1 MAAGLAPNF
10 AAKIVFRFLAGFFG
24 SAPLT
29 VGGGTI
35 ADLYNPLQAT
45 IAFPLMA
52 IPAFSGPIL
61 GPVITSYVGRPGG
74 LSWRWSE
81 WTMLILAGVVLTLIM
96 LFQPETYA
104 PLLLKWKAKQY
115 RKLTAD
121 QRFCSEL
128 DIVKTPVITR
138 LVANGTR
145 PFIIAWSEPI
155 ILTFCL
161 YLSIIYIILFTL

>member
-10 AAKIVFRFLAGFFG
+10 AAKIIFRFLAGFFG

-45 IAFPLMA
+45 LAFPLMA
-52 IPAFSGPIL
+52 VPAFSGPIL
-61 GPVITSYVGRPGG
+61 GPVITSYVGEPGG

-81 WTMLILAGVVLTLIM
+81 WIMLILAGAIFTLII
-96 LFQPETYA
+96 LLQPETYG
-104 PLLLKWKAKQY
+104 PLILTWKAKQY
-115 RKLTAD
+115 RELTGD
-121 QRFCSEL
+121 QRYRSEL
-128 DIVKTPVITR
+128 DIVKSSVVTR
-138 LVANGTR
+138 LIANSTR
-145 PFIIAWSEPI
+145 PFVMVWTEPI

-161 YLSIIYIILFTL
+161 YLSILYIVLFTL